1 MLGKFIHPHLVFMT
15 MGLFLVSTSCTGQQ
29 QASDDSILE
38 NEPAQT
44 ADPTAE
50 SAASGRDSAQ
60 AGGSSTA
67 VPSVKAPSV
76 DPPTINVPEITPPG
90 IDVPEIDVPTVDV
103 PEIDLPE
110 VTVPEVIVRQND
122 DLTIYTLPADIL
134 FDFDQSNIRPDAEM
148 ALQQISASIA
158 ERFPN
163 VPLQVRGHTDAKG
176 GEDYNLALSQRRSAS
191 VKQWLITNASI
202 SPNRISTQGYGESQ
216 PVAPNTRA
224 DGTDNPSG
232 RQLNRRVEIVA
243 LTP

>member
-1 MLGKFIHPHLVFMT
+1 MLSKLIHHHLVFMT
-15 MGLFLVSTSCTGQQ
+15 IGLVLVSTSCAGQPQ
-29 QASDDSILE
+29 VSDDPVVE

-44 ADPTAE
+44 TNPTAE
-50 SAASGRDSAQ
+50 SAASERDPAQ
-60 AGGSSTA
+60 AGDFSTA
-67 VPSVKAPSV
+67 VPSAKAPSV
-76 DPPTINVPEITPPG
+76 NPPTINVPEITPPTV
-90 IDVPEIDVPTVDV
+90 DVPEIDVPTVDV
-103 PEIDLPE
+103 PRIALPE
-110 VTVPEVIVRQND
+110 ITVPEVIVRQND
-122 DLTIYTLPADIL
+122 ELTIYTLPADIL

-163 VPLQVRGHTDAKG
+163 VPLQIRGHTDAKG

-191 VKQWLITNASI
+191 VKQWLITNAGI
-202 SPNRISTQGYGESQ
+202 SPNRMSTQGYGESQ
-216 PVAPNTRA
+216 PVAPNTQA